1 MGSAPSSIAS
11 VFGSAS
17 SKASV
22 LSSMAG
28 MAACRASSEAG
39 GQAAIAIVIL
49 MAGMVDVGLMGAAV
63 LL

>member
-1 MGSAPSSIAS
+1 
-11 VFGSAS
+11 
-17 SKASV
+17 
-22 LSSMAG
+22 

-39 GQAAIAIVIL
+39 GQAAIAMVIL